1 MVLEIII
8 SHLDEAWIIIS
19 SVVTIASI
27 IVKWT
32 PSQKDDA
39 ILGKIVN
46 FLSKCALNPNNKRK

>member
-8 SHLDEAWIIIS
+8 SHLDEAWIIIA

-46 FLSKCALNPNNKRK
+46 FLNKCALNPKNKKK